1 MGEDFSAVENSKRHT
16 SSLVREV
23 GWFAQCC
30 LIEVPRPSKMDTTVL
45 NFGLLILAFVFCL
58 LLGFIHKSTNYK
70 LENVAG
76 RTYNQK
82 WCFAQILLGTTFVLI
97 LIILGIIAA
106 LRTSPTLKSCFEYV
120 FVSSVDAI
128 LVLLFSLLCFLLLVK
143 EDSPLRQNMPSEY
156 FNLQEYG
163 KEEEDEIGLQS
174 AAASMCEGASEAG
187 SQVESVKISSKA
199 SIFLAGVTG
208 ILIVV
213 GLCLE
218 AFLNGQITDPRTV

>member
-1 MGEDFSAVENSKRHT
+1 
-16 SSLVREV
+16 
-23 GWFAQCC
+23 
-30 LIEVPRPSKMDTTVL
+30 MDTTVL
-45 NFGLLILAFVFCL
+45 NFGLLMLAFVFCI
-58 LLGFIHKSTNYK
+58 LLGFIHKTTQGKIETIAQRN
-70 LENVAG
+70 
-76 RTYNQK
+76 YNQK
-82 WCFAQILLGTTFVLI
+82 WCFAQILLGVVFVFVV
-97 LIILGIIAA
+97 IILGIFAA
-106 LRTSPTLKSCFEYV
+106 LKGSPTLKSMFEYV

-128 LVLLFSLLCFLLLVK
+128 LVLLFSFLCFLLLVK

-163 KEEEDEIGLQS
+163 KEEGEDEIGLQS
-174 AAASMCEGASEAG
+174 AAASMCEGASQAG